1 MPDITFDY
9 TPTTGSVLVPDGF
22 NRNLYQQTAG
32 KALFETLNGN
42 VGYPNLDA
50 AFEVESHLIR
60 PGQTGI
66 ARSDG
71 RTFSADYFS
80 DLWAG
85 RNTASEDSPVG
96 GLYTPIG
103 GACITMRIP
112 YDVSYALFSAS
123 VFLTVWR
130 QFGIPNDDSQDP
142 FANRR
147 EAPPVKIQTFFG
159 DEGGVVYT
167 RRDLPQTVFFNPGV
181 FPVADVKMV
190 EQYTCHHYNLLH
202 AKIAGKAAPNDQ
214 LTAGYAT
221 FGLAV
226 FIPQNR
232 NGANTTDPN
241 YSMDLEFDG
250 ANDARPQTFYK
261 GINRV
266 RTYVRNVTVG
276 TLL

>member
-22 NRNLYQQTAG
+22 NRNLYQQASG
-32 KALFETLNGN
+32 KSLFETLNGN
-42 VGYPNLDA
+42 VTYPNLDA
-50 AFEVESHLIR
+50 AFQVESHLIR

-71 RTFSADYFS
+71 RVFSADYFS

-85 RNTASEDSPVG
+85 RSVAE
-96 GLYTPIG
+96 YTPIG

-112 YDVSYALFSAS
+112 FDVSYALFSAS

-130 QFGIPNDDSQDP
+130 QFGIPKPDAQDP
-142 FANRR
+142 FADRL
-147 EAPPVKIQTFFG
+147 EAAPVKIQTFFG

-167 RRDLPQTVFFNPGV
+167 RRELPQTVFFNPGV
-181 FPVADVKMV
+181 FPVAEVKMV
-190 EQYTCHHYNLLH
+190 EQFTCHHYNLLH
-202 AKIAGKAAPNDQ
+202 AKIAGKSAPNDQ

-232 NGANTTDPN
+232 NGANTADPN
-241 YSMDLEFDG
+241 YSMDLELDG
-250 ANDARPQTFYK
+250 ANDARPQTFYR
-261 GINRV
+261 GVNRV